1 MNNFYAMAQAWFFC
15 SCCMPSSVVAHMNYF
30 PKSATLRIIY
40 TSGEIYD
47 YLKVPATI
55 YEAMKQAASKGSYLN
70 KVIKK
75 KFEYKKVT

>member
-1 MNNFYAMAQAWFFC
+1 
-15 SCCMPSSVVAHMNYF
+15 MNYF
-30 PKSATLRIIY
+30 PKSSILRIIY

-47 YLKVPATI
+47 YLKVPAAI
-55 YEAMKQAASKGSYLN
+55 YEAMKQAGSKGSYLN